1 MKPLEVIDKLEAIV
15 SGDSKYYFEKL
26 RHYYYGCMT
35 ASKFKEGDVV
45 KLSKTPIIN
54 NENAPGWMSAK
65 HFLIKGAIVTIRT
78 IDYYH
83 INDGDSH
90 KGGYYRYG
98 ISFEDESYVTTK
110 ELIKTPHHHLF
121 FLKEESLEHIPNG
134 N

>member
-26 RHYYYGCMT
+26 RHYYYGCMA

-78 IDYYH
+78 IDYH

-90 KGGYYRYG
+90 KDGYYLYG

-110 ELIKTPHHHLF
+110 EIIKTPHHHLF